1 MFTLKNN
8 KLVRVAVTTIF
19 LVAGGAFGIALIS
32 RIDEV
37 ITAEGIVKVVGQ
49 DISIKSPFDGT
60 IIKVFVENGEFINKG
75 ESIFKFDDSNYI
87 IELNRTK
94 KELLTL
100 EENYV
105 IQEKILNKFDF
116 LFNEGA
122 ISELSYLNEKKELKN
137 IILKISEA
145 KSSIKKLEI
154 LISKSLIKSPV
165 KGNVFDLNITGNN
178 YETLKG
184 ERLAGIIPDRNLEA
198 KAFVPNKNIGFIKPN
213 MEVKISIDSHPY
225 SQFGYLYG
233 NVEKVEE
240 VNLNSTKDFIPSQI
254 KYPVFIKLK
263 KQYLEKN
270 DKKYTIRNG
279 QSMTASFNVRSKPF
293 IALFSDLFEKISDSV
308 TKVISKK
315 SLFLQNS
322 RD

>member
-60 IIKVFVENGEFINKG
+60 IIKVFVENGEYINKG

-94 KELLTL
+94 EELLTL
-100 EENYV
+100 EENYKL
-105 IQEKILNKFDF
+105 QEKIITKFDF

-122 ISELSYLNEKKELKN
+122 ISELSYISEKKELKN
-137 IILKISEA
+137 TILKINKA

-154 LISKSLIKSPV
+154 LISKSLIKSPI
-165 KGNVFDLNITGNN
+165 KGNIFDLNITGDN

-198 KAFVPNKNIGFIKPN
+198 KAFVSNKNIGFIKPN
-213 MEVKISIDSHPY
+213 MEVKISIDSHPF

-233 NVEKVEE
+233 TVEKVEG
-240 VNLNSTKDFIPSQI
+240 VNVNSTEDFIPSQI